1 MVPRAPH
8 DCNQEKCSAE
18 GPPSKC
24 TRVWAAKRREK
35 RLKYKAEHAAHAAQ
49 ASQSSFQGQMQVY
62 RVELEQRRVS
72 EAGVSQVSSSPCQRS
87 FSRSPSGATEQ
98 TWTPE
103 SSNDMVLAPERPLV
117 PQVVLQTTSDA
128 LRTVMDVEQ
137 FSVTHLPFML
147 GSSFIPESQKTVYV
161 ILRLSAPTLTEG
173 YLAFLGLMTTYQKSL
188 VMCRNEPDMVK
199 AAAGLQRLRSV
210 KISHD
215 YDAACA
221 LFLGQTMYVFNLL
234 TTSCSNTARA
244 IVRSA
249 LMSTKK
255 WIPRLIQAPI
265 MDTITMSPILI
276 DTVECLVH
284 REIPIIRLHPQ
295 RRIIVDR
302 YAGLCA
308 SLLPHL
314 YDICEC
320 SNTLKL
326 NVLDSGSESVSAI
339 WDRLDEIE
347 ETIRRWRAQTPLDLF
362 EKYGQHAVLAMVTQA
377 NVYRLAA
384 LLVIHRLR
392 YPLGVEDKEAQKLA
406 NNIFAELA
414 FFAKSASKEA
424 SALPVVFPLTMAML
438 EIAGPGEE
446 LLERLAT
453 FTIQTISASR
463 LQDFVKFVR
472 ASKESGFEGTWFDL
486 VDTHLHVAAPP

>member
-1 MVPRAPH
+1 
-8 DCNQEKCSAE
+8 
-18 GPPSKC
+18 
-24 TRVWAAKRREK
+24 
-35 RLKYKAEHAAHAAQ
+35 
-49 ASQSSFQGQMQVY
+49 
-62 RVELEQRRVS
+62 
-72 EAGVSQVSSSPCQRS
+72 
-87 FSRSPSGATEQ
+87 
-98 TWTPE
+98 
-103 SSNDMVLAPERPLV
+103 MVLAPEKLLAPSAT
-117 PQVVLQTTSDA
+117 LQTTSDA

-137 FSVTHLPFML
+137 FSVIHLPFML
-147 GSSFIPESQKTVYV
+147 GNSFIPESQKTVYV

-173 YLAFLGLMTTYQKSL
+173 YLAFLGLMTTYQNSL
-188 VMCRNEPDMVK
+188 VVRRSEPDMVK
-199 AAAGLQRLRSV
+199 AAKGLQRLRSV

-234 TTSCSNTARA
+234 TAPYSNTARA

-265 MDTITMSPILI
+265 MDTITMSPIII

-295 RRIIVDR
+295 RRTIVDR
-302 YAGLCA
+302 YVGLCA
-308 SLLPHL
+308 TLLPHL

-320 SNTLKL
+320 SHALKI
-326 NVLDSGSESVSAI
+326 NVFDAGSESRSAI
-339 WDRLDEIE
+339 WDRVDDIE
-347 ETIRRWRAQTPLDLF
+347 ERIRRWRAQPPPQLF

-384 LLVIHRLR
+384 LLIIHRLR
-392 YPLGVEDKEAQKLA
+392 YPLGIEDEEGQKLA

-424 SALPVVFPLTMAML
+424 SALPVVFPLTVAMF
-438 EIAGPGEE
+438 EIDGPGED
-446 LLERLAT
+446 LLERLAS
-453 FTIQTISASR
+453 FTIQAVSATR

-472 ASKESGFEGTWFDL
+472 GAKDSGFKGIWFDL

>member
-1 MVPRAPH
+1 MVPKACD
-8 DCNQEKCSAE
+8 DCNKEKCTGDSPA
-18 GPPSKC
+18 C
-24 TRVWAAKRREK
+24 TRCSRLKSSCPASRRNK
-35 RLKYKAEHAAHAAQ
+35 RLKYRSAVQ
-49 ASQSSFQGQMQVY
+49 ASSQRDVY
-62 RVELEQRRVS
+62 ATSVEPGQRRNS
-72 EAGVSQVSSSPCQRS
+72 EASAASSSSLSQRS
-87 FSRSPSGATEQ
+87 CSRSPSGATEQ

-103 SSNDMVLAPERPLV
+103 STDTMVFAPEKLLV
-117 PQVVLQTTSDA
+117 PSIALQTTSDA

-137 FSVTHLPFML
+137 FSVIHLPFML
-147 GSSFIPESQKTVYV
+147 GSSFIPEAQKTVYV

-188 VMCRNEPDMVK
+188 VMRRNEPDMVK
-199 AAAGLQRLRSV
+199 AAKGLQRLRSV
-210 KISHD
+210 NIAHD

-234 TTSCSNTARA
+234 TAPYSDTARA

-265 MDTITMSPILI
+265 MDTITMTPVLI
-276 DTVECLVH
+276 DTVECLFH

-302 YAGLCA
+302 YVGLCA
-308 SLLPHL
+308 TLLPHL

-320 SNTLKL
+320 SHTLKTK
-326 NVLDSGSESVSAI
+326 VVDAGSESISAI
-339 WDRLDEIE
+339 WDRMDDIE
-347 ETIRRWRAQTPLDLF
+347 EKIRRWRAQTPPQLF
-362 EKYGQHAVLAMVTQA
+362 EKYGQHAVLAMFTQA

-392 YPLGVEDKEAQKLA
+392 YPLGVEDEEAQKLA

-424 SALPVVFPLTMAML
+424 SALPVVFPLTVAMF
-438 EIAGPGEE
+438 EIEGPGED
-446 LLERLAT
+446 LLERLAS

-463 LQDFVKFVR
+463 LQDFIRFVR
-472 ASKESGFEGTWFDL
+472 ASRVSGFDGIWFDL

>member
-1 MVPRAPH
+1 M
-8 DCNQEKCSAE
+8 
-18 GPPSKC
+18 
-24 TRVWAAKRREK
+24 
-35 RLKYKAEHAAHAAQ
+35 Q
-49 ASQSSFQGQMQVY
+49 AY
-62 RVELEQRRVS
+62 CVELEQRRNS
-72 EAGVSQVSSSPCQRS
+72 EASGSNASSSSPCQS
-87 FSRSPSGATEQ
+87 SYSRSPSGTTEQ

-103 SSNDMVLAPERPLV
+103 STVAMILSPEKPLAPSV
-117 PQVVLQTTSDA
+117 ALQTTSDA

-137 FSVTHLPFML
+137 FSIIHLPFML

-161 ILRLSAPTLTEG
+161 ILRLSAPILTEG
-173 YLAFLGLMTTYQKSL
+173 YLAFLGLMTTYQNSL
-188 VMCRNEPDMVK
+188 VMRRNEPDMVK
-199 AAAGLQRLRSV
+199 AAKGLQRLRSV

-221 LFLGQTMYVFNLL
+221 LFLGQTMYVFNVL
-234 TTSCSNTARA
+234 TAPYSNTAHA

-255 WIPRLIQAPI
+255 WIPRLIEAPI
-265 MDTITMSPILI
+265 MDTITMSPIII

-302 YAGLCA
+302 YVGLCA
-308 SLLPHL
+308 TLLPHL

-320 SNTLKL
+320 SHTLKINEL
-326 NVLDSGSESVSAI
+326 NAESESRSAI
-339 WDRLDEIE
+339 WDRLDGIE
-347 ETIRRWRAQTPLDLF
+347 ETIRRWKAQTPPQLF

-392 YPLGVEDKEAQKLA
+392 YPLGIEDEEAQKLA

-424 SALPVVFPLTMAML
+424 SALPVVFPLTVAMF
-438 EIAGPGEE
+438 EIQGPGED
-446 LLERLAT
+446 LLERLAA
-453 FTIQTISASR
+453 FTIQTVSASR

-472 ASKESGFEGTWFDL
+472 ASKESGFEGIWFDL
-486 VDTHLHVAAPP
+486 VDSHLHVAAPP